1 MERAS
6 TLMACAIQVTATVE
20 FQLASLQPVPTPWP
34 ELAALAEELARA
46 LEAPSR
52 KVLVIGHAGNDEA
65 ATLEPREALAA
76 GRAEVVRSLLIGAGL
91 PGSRLV
97 STTQERHVRSEPL
110 PDHLRIV
117 SFQLD
122 PPDPTR
128 TDASA
133 QSRRGNLPWCD

>member
-1 MERAS
+1 MQRAS

-20 FQLASLQPVPTPWP
+20 FQPTSLQPVPTPWP
-34 ELAALAEELARA
+34 ELAAIAEELARA
-46 LEAPSR
+46 LEAPGR
-52 KVLVIGHAGNDEA
+52 KVLVIGHAGNDEPTTPEA
-65 ATLEPREALAA
+65 RDALAG

-91 PGSRLV
+91 PGDRLV
-97 STTQERHVRSEPL
+97 LTTQERHVRSEPL
-110 PDHLRIV
+110 PDHLRVV

-133 QSRRGNLPWCD
+133 QGRRGDLPWCD